1 MAKKKENLMQVK
13 ALVYLKYDNECYK
26 IDDIFEIR
34 KADQELMEEKG
45 YIEVIGEVE
54 EKIIMSF
61 LKKMVSRY
69 VYYQFR

>member
-34 KADQELMEEKG
+34 KDDQELMEEKG
-45 YIEVIGEVE
+45 YIEVLGEVE
-54 EKIIMSF
+54 EKNNNNE
-61 LKKMVSRY
+61 LLEKDGE
-69 VYYQFR
+69 

>member
-54 EKIIMSF
+54 EKNNNE
-61 LKKMVSRY
+61 LLNKDGE
-69 VYYQFR
+69 

>member
-1 MAKKKENLMQVK
+1 MAKKKENLMQAK
-13 ALVYLKYDNECYK
+13 ALVYLKYDNGCYK

-54 EKIIMSF
+54 ENNNNNELLEKDGE
-61 LKKMVSRY
+61 
-69 VYYQFR
+69 

>member
-1 MAKKKENLMQVK
+1 MAKKKDNLMQVK

-54 EKIIMSF
+54 EKNNNE
-61 LKKMVSRY
+61 LLNKDGE
-69 VYYQFR
+69 

>member
-13 ALVYLKYDNECYK
+13 ALVYLKYDNDCYK

-34 KADQELMEEKG
+34 KTEQELMEEKG

-54 EKIIMSF
+54 EKNNNE
-61 LKKMVSRY
+61 LLNKDGE
-69 VYYQFR
+69 

>member
-13 ALVYLKYDNECYK
+13 ALVYLKYDNDCYK

-45 YIEVIGEVE
+45 YIEVIGEAE
-54 EKIIMSF
+54 EKNNNEI
-61 LKKMVSRY
+61 LNKDGE
-69 VYYQFR
+69 

>member
-13 ALVYLKYDNECYK
+13 ALVYLKYDNDCYK

-34 KADQELMEEKG
+34 KADQEFMEEKG

-54 EKIIMSF
+54 EKNNNE
-61 LKKMVSRY
+61 LLNKDGE
-69 VYYQFR
+69 

>member
-54 EKIIMSF
+54 EKNNNE
-61 LKKMVSRY
+61 LLEKDGE
-69 VYYQFR
+69 

>member
-45 YIEVIGEVE
+45 YIEVLGEVE
-54 EKIIMSF
+54 EKNNNNE
-61 LKKMVSRY
+61 LLNKDGE
-69 VYYQFR
+69 

>member
-54 EKIIMSF
+54 EKNNNNE
-61 LKKMVSRY
+61 LLEKDGE
-69 VYYQFR
+69 